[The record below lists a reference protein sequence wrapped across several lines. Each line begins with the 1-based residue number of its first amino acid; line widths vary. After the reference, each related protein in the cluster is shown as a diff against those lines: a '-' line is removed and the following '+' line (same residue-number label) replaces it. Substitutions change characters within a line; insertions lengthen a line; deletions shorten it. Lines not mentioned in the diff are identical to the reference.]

1 MKYKAVESIVTYP
14 DGFSPFNLVEGRE
27 YENLDPST
35 LDFLLKRKLVVAV
48 LPMVERET
56 KPAPK
61 AERVTKKTKKVTDA
75 VKGNNSAND

>member
-1 MKYKAVESIVTYP
+1 MKYKAVESVATCP
-14 DGFSPFNLVEGRE
+14 DGFNPFHLVEGRE

-48 LPMVERET
+48 LPMAERET

-61 AERVTKKTKKVTDA
+61 ATRVTKKTKKVTDA

>member
-1 MKYKAVESIVTYP
+1 VKYKAVESVATCP

-35 LDFLLKRKLVVAV
+35 LEFLLKRKLVVAV
-48 LPMVERET
+48 HPVGERET

-61 AERVTKKTKKVTDA
+61 ASRVTKRKR
-75 VKGNNSAND
+75 

>member
-1 MKYKAVESIVTYP
+1 MKYKAVESVATCP
-14 DGFSPFNLVEGRE
+14 DGFSPFHLVEGRE

-48 LPMVERET
+48 LPMVKRET

-61 AERVTKKTKKVTDA
+61 ATRVTKKKKVTDA
-75 VKGNNSAND
+75 VKGNNSASD